1 MKTKLF
7 LVLLFISNIT
17 FSQITNP
24 VQNNLERSYEFVN
37 GTLTD
42 TKNGV
47 DLVQGAQSTV
57 TLVPDRHG
65 VPNDDVQF
73 SNYPTTSYS

>member
-65 VPNDDVQF
+65 VPNDAVQF